1 MIELVVALVA
11 GAFGAL
17 SGWLSL
23 RKTQIESKA
32 NAEKQANQTAGQEK
46 LRALVVSFCRFFAK
60 NSAVSEQLHG
70 LLNATEIDR
79 ILLFRAELAPK
90 IENAEEEDLLLS
102 CYMQLRAGNQIEYP
116 FEELRVDRD
125 YKFRLL
131 DTFKEG
137 QVLHVV
143 SEMPDQDCQI
153 GDIYRLEGVT
163 ESLWV
168 RIVMIAGPKGS
179 NVYQYM
185 SFSTHNEEGIS
196 RNTAT
201 RISLIT
207 SQITDLAVSYYSPYE
222 LLDPQQGGSS
232 P

>member
-1 MIELVVALVA
+1 VIDLVIAIVA

-23 RKTQIESKA
+23 RKTQVESKA
-32 NAEKQANQTAGQEK
+32 NAENQADQKAEQED

-60 NSAVSEQLHG
+60 NSAVSEQLHE
-70 LLNATEIDR
+70 LLSATEIDR
-79 ILLFRAELAPK
+79 ILLFRAEPAPK
-90 IENAEEEDLLLS
+90 IENAEDEDLLVS

-125 YKFRLL
+125 YKLRLL
-131 DTFKEG
+131 DTFKED
-137 QVLHVV
+137 QVLHVA
-143 SEMPDQDCQI
+143 SEMPEKDCQI

-168 RIVMIAGPKGS
+168 RIVIIAGPKES
-179 NVYQYM
+179 NIYQYM
-185 SFSTHNEEGIS
+185 SFATHSEEGIS

-201 RISLIT
+201 KISLIT
-207 SQITDLAVSYYSPYE
+207 SQITDLAVSYYSPHE
-222 LLDPQQGGSS
+222 LLEHQQNSLS